1 MEDSLAK
8 KVERYIRSRHQ
19 KKHRTQLL
27 RCLALLVAFATVYAL
42 IVPAVTLS
50 NETVCGMEAH
60 VHDESC
66 WSVELASPQ
75 PQLVCGA
82 GKSGEILIHTHD
94 SYCYD
99 DMGNLICELPE
110 REFHS
115 HSDACYQEIKEYTCT
130 EVQDLGH
137 THDASCFAYDKG
149 ELICGLEEGQGAHTH
164 TDACYPTERVD
175 EPVCGMEEAV
185 EGNPEGKPPHTH
197 DESCYIVVVRQRLK
211 CGLEEC
217 DPVLDEEGN
226 VLQEGHHH
234 DSSCYMTDDELR
246 ICGQQEAQGHVH
258 VRECWEWTQRQICT
272 EEERAPG
279 HIHTEECYVISRVL
293 ACEKQ
298 ELVCH
303 THEAACYDENGVLIC
318 TLPEVG
324 LHQHTSECR
333 YVPEGGP
340 EEVRTLICGKE
351 EHIHT
356 DACYMEIHPEQTK
369 YYCGLDEHIHGSEC
383 YFESGS
389 LYCTLT
395 EHMHTA
401 ECLEEPLPAES
412 EPPQESDDPAPSET
426 PEPPKGVMLEDYT
439 YVYENDAFTVT
450 YHISGFALLP
460 EQAQP
465 DPEPSGEP
473 EPATTDDPSQTA
485 DPEPANT
492 DDVPQTTDDPE
503 PVPTDGE
510 PQTPEP
516 DPEPTQDVGQPQEGG
531 GLGEVELDEGG
542 YVEIPLAARPGLRRM
557 ASYSGGADSSGP
569 PEIELEPDG
578 AGSVTDPGGDAVSD
592 SAPMPTADTELDP
605 ALVEFN
611 VEELVEGTPE
621 YEEFVADDQPE
632 DGVDGEEI
640 IRFNPLELNAS
651 YMGQELDLSQCT
663 MTVEYRPT
671 QQLIEQLGS
680 VGSGIMTID
689 DPEDGDGTPDGD
701 AASEEDAVVMRI
713 VGEGG
718 EELGCAELTSI
729 ESCLTVTNMR
739 ANAPA
744 RTSLENRAN
753 PPFTVQYYAYLSTA
767 KNEGG
772 SGTELD
778 LIDTTGKNLPK
789 NVKADPEKNTPPLKH
804 LYLEK
809 DPEGKNYSVQRE
821 ENVQE
826 IFRTHKFKYAS
837 APGMKYFNIVTGG
850 QIQGGMDG
858 SHYDLDEI
866 WVLKEGKSEDSV
878 NREDW
883 VIYNDST
890 AAVAGLKK
898 VDDYQVTNRAATADA
913 DSSFILIK
921 ENTVIR
927 LVYKAKEAGNQG
939 YDGRFFDYDI
949 TGGKN
954 TSGQYLTS
962 EHGINN
968 YNNNVNGA
976 TGSGVH
982 YAFGNANTGVKYRGD
997 EWTRDGYSNRI
1008 NQYNRQGTWNNQI
1021 PTVYAGCTF
1030 GLVNGIAA
1038 NGNVTFSPG
1047 IQGPDLFSPQEFA
1060 GKKAYDGTLTFDRQ
1074 GDTHTLKLVSSAAG
1088 SAGDLHK
1095 FSHPGKYDG
1104 TNGNKAI
1111 WSNNFWPMDDAQGTD
1126 PKFGKTLP
1134 QYSGYNASGAFT
1146 ATDDGKDHNNYFG
1159 MTFSIN
1165 FEVTENYTG
1174 PLEYYFFGDDDM
1186 WVFLTNLETGER
1198 NLVCDIG
1205 GVHPSV
1211 GEYVDLWDWVSQ
1223 TKQTNPKDMTT
1234 SNSTSDTE
1242 NAINADAKVHKYRLD
1257 FFYTERGASGST
1269 CWMQFTLPQVAGNGL
1284 SQILEQ
1290 SNSLSITKA
1299 VVDLATG
1306 DKFDYSQKFKF
1317 RLELTDSNGK
1327 PISSQDFGAYR
1338 SNRSGQVEK
1347 YEVTELV
1354 ESGAHVFELGH
1365 DESLVIVGLP
1375 AGAKYRIVELAES
1388 QVGFDTAVDVYRKP
1402 LAASEWTE
1410 VTDAA
1415 DDEKTKDVD
1424 ESVTVADEEEGTVTK
1439 GEIPNGTATKVD
1451 YTNRTSYEL
1460 PSTGS
1465 AGAWYTMAGLPLTLA
1480 ALCVWYKKK
1489 PHGKGAVR

>member
-197 DESCYIVVVRQRLK
+197 DESCYTVVVRQRLK

-611 VEELVEGTPE
+611 VEELVEGDPE
-621 YEEFVADDQPE
+621 YQQAAANAQTELGEEDSTVMGVLKIALYAGGQKLDLTNCEVSAVIEATQELKDAMETQAAMTADENDPLPGE
-632 DGVDGEEI
+632 DGENPEESQ
-640 IRFNPLELNAS
+640 ETEEAS
-651 YMGQELDLSQCT
+651 FV
-663 MTVEYRPT
+663 MTD
-671 QQLIEQLGS
+671 EQGGVLAFAK
-680 VGSGIMTID
+680 V
-689 DPEDGDGTPDGD
+689 
-701 AASEEDAVVMRI
+701 SEPMVV
-713 VGEGG
+713 
-718 EELGCAELTSI
+718 T
-729 ESCLTVTNMR
+729 
-739 ANAPA
+739 
-744 RTSLENRAN
+744 LENEIMVLSAVA
-753 PPFTVQYYAYLSTA
+753 PQPYPVFQVQYYAYLHTVDTKPNA
-767 KNEGG
+767 NVNKPTLINTDNGG
-772 SGTELD
+772 
-778 LIDTTGKNLPK
+778 TGGNGKLPVNGNLNLPAIHMEV
-789 NVKADPEKNTPPLKH
+789 NADGTIQTLASNGTVTK
-804 LYLEK
+804 
-809 DPEGKNYSVQRE
+809 
-821 ENVQE
+821 
-826 IFRTHKFKYAS
+826 IFNDHKFSYET
-837 APGMKYFNIVTGG
+837 APHRNYIDIVTKQEGN
-850 QIQGGMDG
+850 
-858 SHYDLDEI
+858 YKLAEI
-866 WVLKEGKSEDSV
+866 WVMEADGETV
-878 NREDW
+878 
-883 VIYNDST
+883 
-890 AAVAGLKK
+890 KK
-898 VDDYQVTNRAATADA
+898 DA
-913 DSSFILIK
+913 DGKEMKYTHTAEKPIQLTNNATTAGKFPGEYVLVQDDTIL
-921 ENTVIR
+921 R
-927 LVYKAKEAGNQG
+927 MVYETT
-939 YDGRFFDYDI
+939 DGGMNVDTNFHDYDI
-949 TGGKN
+949 SDGKVYNSASKSNVAATWPGQNSSGKYMYTKDTGIHTLTN
-954 TSGQYLTS
+954 YSGT
-962 EHGINN
+962 
-968 YNNNVNGA
+968 GA
-976 TGSGVH
+976 K
-982 YAFGNANTGVKYRGD
+982 YAFGNGDNVSTGLGKQMLGGYFINRANNGN
-997 EWTRDGYSNRI
+997 DGGGASFQN
-1008 NQYNRQGTWNNQI
+1008 
-1021 PTVYAGCTF
+1021 CSF
-1030 GLVNGIAA
+1030 KLVQDTLPQSGELQFSSGIAA
-1038 NGNVTFSPG
+1038 PN
-1047 IQGPDLFSPQEFA
+1047 LFSGSAVGRTDYNDGSLGFTRKGDTYTLSTA
-1060 GKKAYDGTLTFDRQ
+1060 SVGGNTLGNLDKLAYNRKNWNETLTMFSNEFWPLD
-1074 GDTHTLKLVSSAAG
+1074 KVA
-1088 SAGDLHK
+1088 SAGTAGHDL
-1095 FSHPGKYDG
+1095 
-1104 TNGNKAI
+1104 
-1111 WSNNFWPMDDAQGTD
+1111 M
-1126 PKFGKTLP
+1126 FGKSVGQHYTFGDEDLGTRNTLESDYKHAP
-1134 QYSGYNASGAFT
+1134 QNGL
-1146 ATDDGKDHNNYFG
+1146 HNPYFG
-1159 MTFSIN
+1159 MDFSVN
-1165 FEVTENYTG
+1165 FTVYPDYVG

-1186 WVFLTNLETGER
+1186 WVYLTECDKDGNPTKAGKLI
-1198 NLVCDIG
+1198 CDIG
-1205 GVHPSV
+1205 GVHGAV
-1211 GEYVDLWDWVSQ
+1211 GEYVNLWDYI
-1223 TKQTNPKDMTT
+1223 PKNDKLVDD
-1234 SNSTSDTE
+1234 SDPDKAT
-1242 NAINADAKVHKYRLD
+1242 DAKETHYKLS

-1269 CWMQFTLPQVAGNGL
+1269 CWMQFTLPELRSSTFRTPTSTDYATLEIGKAVLGPPAEGKKFHFTLQLMNADGTFPTDITASVYQTGGSAGGMGEITGIDWQTNNG
-1284 SQILEQ
+1284 ILEFDLEDGQ
-1290 SNSLSITKA
+1290 TIFLKDLPKGIQYTIT
-1299 VVDLATG
+1299 
-1306 DKFDYSQKFKF
+1306 
-1317 RLELTDSNGK
+1317 E
-1327 PISSQDFGAYR
+1327 
-1338 SNRSGQVEK
+1338 
-1347 YEVTELV
+1347 
-1354 ESGAHVFELGH
+1354 
-1365 DESLVIVGLP
+1365 
-1375 AGAKYRIVELAES
+1375 
-1388 QVGFDTAVDVYRKP
+1388 DTYDGYNT
-1402 LAASEWTE
+1402 SYT
-1410 VTDAA
+1410 VTDV
-1415 DDEKTKDVD
+1415 DTNGGSKTETPV
-1424 ESVTVADEEEGTVTK
+1424 EGTVAS
-1439 GEIPNGTATKVD
+1439 GTLTGGHIVTALCR
-1451 YTNRTSYEL
+1451 NSSSYEL
-1460 PSTGS
+1460 PATGS